1 MAKTKYIF
9 ITGGVLSS
17 LGKGIASAS
26 IGLLLKQ
33 RGFSVTIIKLDP
45 YINVDPGTM
54 SPHQHGEV
62 YVTDDGAETD
72 LDLGHYERFLS
83 ASTTRYNSASAG
95 QVYFEVI
102 TKERKGSYL
111 GKTVQVIPH
120 ITDEI
125 KRRMTIFD
133 KQYDFVIIEIGGTV
147 GDIESL
153 PFLESVRQICLEKG
167 SRNALNIHL
176 TYVPYVRSAGEVKTK
191 PTQHSVKVL
200 MENGIRPD
208 VLLCR
213 TEQRLN
219 KEIRSKIALYC
230 NVDEESVIEALDVET
245 IYEVPLF
252 YAKRN
257 LENIILRKMNVRL
270 PSSKSAQPIDMEN
283 WTKFVNRVKNPKH
296 EVTIGLVGKYTQ
308 VQDSYKSIT
317 EAFIHAGAINNARV
331 NVKWLNSEEITR
343 ENAAEM
349 LAGINGVLI
358 APGFGNRGIEG
369 KIQAIRHIR
378 ENKIPF
384 FGICLGMQCAVIE
397 FARNVCGLADAN
409 SREFKKTKNNVVDL
423 MPNQRQVVDKGG
435 TMRLGAYPCL
445 LKKNTLIHQLYG
457 QDFISER
464 HRHRY
469 EVNNAFRP
477 ILEEHGLVLSGLSPD
492 STLVETIEL
501 SDHPF
506 FIGVQFHPELQSR
519 AVVGHPIFIGFIK
532 ASLQNKTAQK
542 ILQEDS
548 R

>member
-1 MAKTKYIF
+1 MTKTKYIF

-33 RGFSVTIIKLDP
+33 RGFSVTVIKLDP
-45 YINVDPGTM
+45 YINIDPGTM

-83 ASTTRYNSASAG
+83 ISSSRYNSASAG

-102 TKERKGSYL
+102 TRERKGSYL

-133 KQYDFVIIEIGGTV
+133 KQKDFVIIEIGGTV

-153 PFLESVRQICLEKG
+153 PFLESVRQLCLEKG
-167 SRNALNIHL
+167 PRNTLNIHL
-176 TYVPYVRSAGEVKTK
+176 TYVPYIRTAGELKTK

-208 VLLCR
+208 ILLCR
-213 TEQRLN
+213 TEQRLH
-219 KEIRSKIALYC
+219 KEIRSKIGLFC
-230 NVDEESVIEALDVET
+230 NVDEDSVIEALDVDT
-245 IYEVPLF
+245 IYEVPIF

-257 LENIILRKMNVRL
+257 LDDIILRKLHIRPQESEQHHRL
-270 PSSKSAQPIDMEN
+270 DMDN
-283 WTKFVNRVKNPKH
+283 WTKFVNRVKNPKN
-296 EVTIGLVGKYTQ
+296 EVTIALVGKYTQ

-317 EAFIHAGAINNARV
+317 EAFIHAGAINNSRV
-331 NVKWLNSEEITR
+331 KVVWINSEEVTKDNI
-343 ENAAEM
+343 AAH
-349 LAGINGVLI
+349 LQDVHGVLI

-369 KIQAIRHIR
+369 KIEAVRYIR
-378 ENKIPF
+378 ENNIPF

-397 FARNVCGLADAN
+397 FARNVCGLTDAN
-409 SREFKKTKNNVVDL
+409 STEFKKSKNNVIDL
-423 MPNQRQVVDKGG
+423 MPNQRQIVDKGG
-435 TMRLGAYPCL
+435 TMRLGAYPCM
-445 LKKNTLIHQLYG
+445 LKKNTLIHNLYG

-469 EVNNAFRP
+469 EVNNSFRN
-477 ILEEHGLVLSGLSPD
+477 ILEEKGMILSGLSPD
-492 STLVETIEL
+492 TTLVETIEL
-501 SDHPF
+501 PEHPF
-506 FIGVQFHPELQSR
+506 FVGVQFHPELQSR

-532 ASLQNKTAQK
+532 AALHYKSGK
-542 ILQEDS
+542 
-548 R
+548 